1 MPVWVYKVNSR
12 KPDGGRDWHFDAY
25 FNYRGREVF
34 RMGGTGRIRS
44 PMSWARLARVRKG
57 DIFVCY
63 QTDERKI
70 YGFARTTGPGHESIK
85 GSERFDSVPFNP
97 GGIRLDKPVDV
108 RWKEC
113 RELFQH
119 IGAFT
124 VPSRGT
130 IHSLAPDEFR
140 CLVSAVIKF
149 NPKQAAKIRSYLK
162 GNRA

>member
-1 MPVWVYKVNSR
+1 MPAWVYKVNSR
-12 KPDGGRDWHFDAY
+12 KPDGGRDWHFDTY
-25 FNYRGREVF
+25 FNYRGRKAF

-44 PMSWARLARVRKG
+44 SMSWARLARVQKG

-70 YGFARTTGPGHESIK
+70 CGFARTAGPGHESIDDS
-85 GSERFDSVPFNP
+85 GRFDSVLFTSR
-97 GGIRLDKPVDV
+97 GIRLDNPVDV

-113 RELFQH
+113 REQFQH

-140 CLVSAVIKF
+140 ALVSVTIEF
-149 NPKQAAKIRSYLK
+149 NPNQAAKIRSYLK
-162 GNRA
+162 RNRA